1 MAQAARM
8 TDTGGMELLERE
20 PSLALLADCAAEARR
35 GDGRLVVLGGEAGVG
50 KTALLERFQ
59 RELRDARW
67 SWGACDGLFTP
78 RPLGPLYDLADQLGG
93 ELLELCARGASR
105 DDLFRALLRQVSG
118 PGPVNVVV
126 VEDIHWADEAT
137 MDLLRFAGRRLRDA
151 RVLLVVTFRDDD
163 LATDDQLRVALGELA
178 RHRTTRRIAL
188 APLSADAVRALADGS
203 SLEAAALYQLTGGNP
218 FYVTEVLQAGMA
230 EVPASAR
237 DAVLARAAGLGA
249 DSRQLLEV
257 AALTGAR
264 VEAGLLEATVGCPP
278 AAVDEL
284 LTCGLLA
291 AEGGW
296 LRFRHEIARLAVEQ
310 AIPARRRAAI
320 HGQILTALS
329 SSLGS
334 SGSQDE
340 AQMAFHAEEAD
351 DVAAVLR
358 YAPAAARRAAAL
370 ASHREAAAQFERA
383 LRFAAHTDRATAA
396 ALYVDLADELL
407 LLDRTEDAAEAIGR
421 GLELWRATGDR
432 RSEGDATRRLSS
444 VMWYLARG
452 QEAAVAAETAVA
464 ILEPLPAGI
473 ELARA
478 YANLAAR
485 RMMAARHEEA
495 IEAARRARSITAAQ
509 SAPDVVSD
517 ALNTE
522 AVSAFYLGQEWIG
535 LMERALR
542 IALDQ
547 DLHAAAGRAYCNFY
561 SLQCLRRRFAEGEW
575 VYADGI
581 VYCDE
586 RDITTYATFLRSERT
601 KMLEQTGR
609 WDEALAL
616 SQEILDMPAL
626 APATRV
632 CPLNRTGTILAR
644 RGDPAAWEHLDEAM
658 TLAEGTGEP
667 LQIAPVRLTRAE
679 AYWLEGRTAEAA
691 REAELADEVPDP
703 GDPWLAGTLAAWL
716 RRTGSSRQPRGDVAE
731 PYRQQLSGHWEKA
744 AQLWTDLD
752 CPYEAALVRLDAAD
766 EGALREAL
774 STFTEIGASAVAR
787 LTRQRLRALGARS
800 IPAGPRSATRG
811 DPLGL
816 TRRER
821 EVLAE
826 ICAGQTNA
834 AIAAKLF
841 ISAKT
846 VDHHVSAVL
855 GKLGA
860 PNRNAAAARAAQL
873 GLLS

>member
-1 MAQAARM
+1 
-8 TDTGGMELLERE
+8 MELLERE
-20 PSLALLADCAAEARR
+20 PSLALLAGYAAEARH
-35 GDGRLVVLGGEAGVG
+35 GDGRLVVVGGEAGVG

-59 RELRDARW
+59 RDLRDARW

-93 ELLELCARGASR
+93 ELLDLCTRGADR
-105 DDLFRALLRQVSG
+105 DELFRALLRQVSG
-118 PGPVNVVV
+118 PGPLNVVV
-126 VEDIHWADEAT
+126 VEDVHWADEAT
-137 MDLLRFAGRRLRDA
+137 MDLLRFAGRRLREA

-163 LATDDQLRVALGELA
+163 LAADDQLRVALGELA

-188 APLSADAVRALADGS
+188 APLSADAVRALAGGS
-203 SLEAAALYQLTGGNP
+203 DLEAAALYQLTGGNP

-237 DAVLARAAGLGA
+237 DAVLARAAGLSA
-249 DSRQLLEV
+249 DARQLLEV

-264 VEAGLLEATVGCPP
+264 VEAGLLEATAGCPP
-278 AAVDEL
+278 TAVDEL
-284 LTCGLLA
+284 LACGLLA
-291 AEGGW
+291 ADGGW

-320 HGQILTALS
+320 HGQILTALR
-329 SSLGS
+329 S
-334 SGSQDE
+334 SGTRDE
-340 AQMAFHAEEAD
+340 AQLAFHAEGAD

-358 YAPAAARRAAAL
+358 YAPAAARRAAGL

-383 LRFAAHTDRATAA
+383 LRFAADTDGATAA
-396 ALYVDLADELL
+396 ALYDELADELL

-421 GLELWRATGDR
+421 GLELWRAVGDR
-432 RSEGDATRRLSS
+432 RSEGDATRRLST
-444 VMWYLARG
+444 VLWQLARG
-452 QEAAVAAETAVA
+452 QEAAAAAETAVA

-495 IEAARRARSITAAQ
+495 IEAARRAQSVVAAQ
-509 SAPDVVSD
+509 SAPDVASD

-522 AVSAFYLGQEWIG
+522 AVSAFYLGREWTG

-547 DLHAAAGRAYCNFY
+547 NLHAAAGRAYCNFY
-561 SLQCLRRRFAEGEW
+561 SLYCHLRQFAAGEW

-581 VYCDE
+581 AYCDDH
-586 RDITTYATFLRSERT
+586 DITTYATFLRSERT
-601 KMLEQTGR
+601 RMLEQTGR

-616 SQEILDMPAL
+616 SQEILDMTAL

-658 TLAEGTGEP
+658 TLAESTGEP

-703 GDPWLAGTLAAWL
+703 GDPWLAGALAAWL
-716 RRTGSSRQPRGDVAE
+716 RRTGSARRPAGEMAE
-731 PYRQQLSGHWEKA
+731 AYQHQLNGHWEKA
-744 AQLWTDLD
+744 AQLWTDLG

-766 EGALREAL
+766 ESALREAL
-774 STFTEIGASAVAR
+774 SAFTELGASAAAR
-787 LTRQRLRALGARS
+787 LTRQKLRALGVRS
-800 IPAGPRSATRG
+800 IPVGPRSATRG

-821 EVLAE
+821 EVLEE
-826 ICAGQTNA
+826 ICAGQSNA

-855 GKLGA
+855 AKLGA
-860 PNRNAAAARAAQL
+860 PSRNAAAARAAEL
-873 GLLS
+873 GLTRS

>member
-1 MAQAARM
+1 MAHAARM
-8 TDTGGMELLERE
+8 IDTGDMELLERE
-20 PSLALLADCAAEARR
+20 PSLALLAGYAAEARH
-35 GDGRLVVLGGEAGVG
+35 GDGRLVVVGGEAGVG

-59 RELRDARW
+59 RDLRDARW

-93 ELLELCARGASR
+93 DLLDLCTRGADR
-105 DDLFRALLRQVSG
+105 DELFRALLRQVSG
-118 PGPVNVVV
+118 PGPLNVVV
-126 VEDIHWADEAT
+126 VEDVHWADEAT
-137 MDLLRFAGRRLRDA
+137 MDLLRFAGRRLREA
-151 RVLLVVTFRDDD
+151 RVLVVVTFRDDD
-163 LATDDQLRVALGELA
+163 LAADDQLRVALGELA

-188 APLSADAVRALADGS
+188 APLSADAVRALAGGS
-203 SLEAAALYQLTGGNP
+203 DLEAAALYRLTGGNP
-218 FYVTEVLQAGMA
+218 FYVTEVLQAGA
-230 EVPASAR
+230 AKVPVSAR
-237 DAVLARAAGLGA
+237 DAVLARAAGLSA
-249 DSRQLLEV
+249 DARQLLEV

-264 VEAGLLEATVGCPP
+264 VEAGLLEAAAGCPP
-278 AAVDEL
+278 TAVDEL
-284 LTCGLLA
+284 LARGLLA
-291 AEGGW
+291 ADSGW

-310 AIPARRRAAI
+310 AIPARRAAAI
-320 HGQILTALS
+320 HGQILTALRAA
-329 SSLGS
+329 GTR
-334 SGSQDE
+334 DD
-340 AQMAFHAEEAD
+340 AQLAFHAEGAD
-351 DVAAVLR
+351 DAAAVLR
-358 YAPAAARRAAAL
+358 YAPAAARRAAGL

-383 LRFAAHTDRATAA
+383 LRYAADTDGATAA
-396 ALYVDLADELL
+396 ALYDELADELL
-407 LLDRTEDAAEAIGR
+407 LIDRTQDAAEAIGR
-421 GLELWRATGDR
+421 GLELWRAIGDR
-432 RSEGDATRRLSS
+432 RSEGDATRRLST
-444 VMWYLARG
+444 VLWQLVRG
-452 QEAAVAAETAVA
+452 QEAAAAAETAVA

-495 IEAARRARSITAAQ
+495 IEAARRAQSVVAAQ
-509 SAPDVVSD
+509 SAPDVASD

-522 AVSAFYLGQEWIG
+522 AVSAFYLGREWTG

-547 DLHAAAGRAYCNFY
+547 NLHAAAGRAYCNFY
-561 SLQCLRRRFAEGEW
+561 SLYCHLRQFAAGEW

-581 VYCDE
+581 AYCDDH
-586 RDITTYATFLRSERT
+586 DITTYATFLRSERT
-601 KMLEQTGR
+601 RMLEQTGR

-616 SQEILDMPAL
+616 SREILDMTAL

-658 TLAEGTGEP
+658 TLAESTGEP

-703 GDPWLAGTLAAWL
+703 GDPWLAGALAAWL
-716 RRTGSSRQPRGDVAE
+716 RRTGSARRPAGEMAE
-731 PYRQQLSGHWEKA
+731 AYQHQLNGHWEKA
-744 AQLWTDLD
+744 ARLWTDLG

-766 EGALREAL
+766 ESALREAL
-774 STFTEIGASAVAR
+774 SAFTELGASAAAR
-787 LTRQRLRALGARS
+787 LTRQKLRALGVRS
-800 IPAGPRSATRG
+800 IPVGPRSATRG

-821 EVLAE
+821 EVLEE
-826 ICAGQTNA
+826 ICAGQSNA
-834 AIAAKLF
+834 AIAAQLF

-855 GKLGA
+855 AKLGA
-860 PNRNAAAARAAQL
+860 PSRNAAAARAAEL
-873 GLLS
+873 GLTRS

>member
-1 MAQAARM
+1 
-8 TDTGGMELLERE
+8 MELLERE
-20 PSLALLADCAAEARR
+20 SSLALLADYAAEAKG
-35 GDGRLVVLGGEAGVG
+35 GDGRLVVVGGEAGIG

-59 RELRDARW
+59 RNLRDARW

-93 ELLELCARGASR
+93 ELLDLCARGADR
-105 DDLFRALLRQVSG
+105 DELFRALLRQVSG
-118 PGPVNVVV
+118 PGPLNVVV
-126 VEDIHWADEAT
+126 VEDVHWADEAT
-137 MDLLRFAGRRLRDA
+137 MDLLRFAGRRLRET
-151 RVLLVVTFRDDD
+151 RVLVVVTFRDDD

-203 SLEAAALYQLTGGNP
+203 DLEAAALYRLTGGNP

-230 EVPASAR
+230 QVPASAR
-237 DAVLARAAGLGA
+237 DAVLARAAGLSA
-249 DSRQLLEV
+249 DARQLLEV

-264 VEAGLLEATVGCPP
+264 AEAGLLEAASGCPP

-284 LTCGLLA
+284 LACGLLVA
-291 AEGGW
+291 GGGW

-310 AIPARRRAAI
+310 AIPARRGAAI
-320 HGQILTALS
+320 HGQILTALRS
-329 SSLGS
+329 AGTP
-334 SGSQDE
+334 DD
-340 AQMAFHAEEAD
+340 AQLAFHAEGAGD
-351 DVAAVLR
+351 AAAVLR

-383 LRFAAHTDRATAA
+383 LRFAAGTDRATAA
-396 ALYVDLADELL
+396 ALYDGLADELL
-407 LLDRTEDAAEAIGR
+407 LLDRIEDAAEAIGR

-432 RSEGDATRRLSS
+432 RSEGDATRRLST
-444 VMWYLARG
+444 VLWQLARG
-452 QEAAVAAETAVA
+452 QEAAAAAETAVA

-485 RMMAARHEEA
+485 QMMAARHEEA
-495 IEAARRARSITAAQ
+495 IEAARRAQSIVPAQ
-509 SAPDVVSD
+509 GAPDVASD

-522 AVSAFYLGQEWIG
+522 AVSAFYLGQEWTG
-535 LMERALR
+535 RMERALR

-547 DLHAAAGRAYCNFY
+547 NLHAAAGRAYCNFY
-561 SLQCLRRRFAEGEW
+561 SLYCHVRQFAAGEW

-581 VYCDE
+581 AYCDDH
-586 RDITTYATFLRSERT
+586 DITTYATFLRSERT

-616 SQEILDMPAL
+616 SQEILDMPVL
-626 APATRV
+626 APATRL

-644 RGDPAAWEHLDEAM
+644 RGDPATWEHLDEAM
-658 TLAEGTGEP
+658 PLADSTGEP

-703 GDPWLAGTLAAWL
+703 GDPWLAGALAAWL
-716 RRTGSSRQPRGDVAE
+716 RRTGSARRPRAEMAE
-731 PYRQQLSGHWEKA
+731 PYLHQLSGHWEKA
-744 AQLWTDLD
+744 AQLWTDLG
-752 CPYEAALVRLDAAD
+752 CPYEAALVRLDTAD
-766 EGALREAL
+766 ESALREAL
-774 STFTEIGASAVAR
+774 STFTELGASAAAR
-787 LTRQRLRALGARS
+787 LARQKLRALGVRS
-800 IPAGPRSATRG
+800 IPVGPRSATRG

-821 EVLAE
+821 EVLEE
-826 ICAGQTNA
+826 ICAGQSNA

-855 GKLGA
+855 AKLGA
-860 PNRNAAAARAAQL
+860 PSRNAAAAQAAKL
-873 GLLS
+873 GLLR

>member
-1 MAQAARM
+1 MAHAARM
-8 TDTGGMELLERE
+8 IDTGDMELLERE
-20 PSLALLADCAAEARR
+20 PSLALLAGYAAEARH
-35 GDGRLVVLGGEAGVG
+35 GDGRLVVVGGEAGVG

-59 RELRDARW
+59 RDLRDARW

-93 ELLELCARGASR
+93 ELLDLCTRGADR
-105 DDLFRALLRQVSG
+105 DELFRALLRQVSG
-118 PGPVNVVV
+118 PGPLNVVV
-126 VEDIHWADEAT
+126 VEDVHWADEAT
-137 MDLLRFAGRRLRDA
+137 MDLLRFAGRRLREA
-151 RVLLVVTFRDDD
+151 RVLVVVTFRDDD
-163 LATDDQLRVALGELA
+163 LAADDQLRVALGELA

-188 APLSADAVRALADGS
+188 APLSADAVRALAGGS
-203 SLEAAALYQLTGGNP
+203 DLEAAALYRLTGGNP
-218 FYVTEVLQAGMA
+218 FYVTEVLQAGA
-230 EVPASAR
+230 AKVPVSAR
-237 DAVLARAAGLGA
+237 DAVLARAAGLSA
-249 DSRQLLEV
+249 DARQLLEV

-264 VEAGLLEATVGCPP
+264 VEAGLLEAAAGCPP
-278 AAVDEL
+278 TAVDEL
-284 LTCGLLA
+284 LARGLLA
-291 AEGGW
+291 ADGGW

-310 AIPARRRAAI
+310 AIPARRAAAI
-320 HGQILTALS
+320 HGQILTALRAA
-329 SSLGS
+329 GTR
-334 SGSQDE
+334 DD
-340 AQMAFHAEEAD
+340 AQLAFHAEGAD
-351 DVAAVLR
+351 DAAAVLR
-358 YAPAAARRAAAL
+358 YAPAAARRAAGL

-383 LRFAAHTDRATAA
+383 LRYAADTDGATAA
-396 ALYVDLADELL
+396 ALYDELADELL
-407 LLDRTEDAAEAIGR
+407 LIDRTQDAAEAIGR
-421 GLELWRATGDR
+421 GLELWRAIGDR
-432 RSEGDATRRLSS
+432 RSEGDATRRLST
-444 VMWYLARG
+444 VLWQLARG
-452 QEAAVAAETAVA
+452 QEAAAAAETAVA

-495 IEAARRARSITAAQ
+495 TEAARRAQSVVAAQ
-509 SAPDVVSD
+509 SAPDVASD

-522 AVSAFYLGQEWIG
+522 AVSAFYLGREWTG

-547 DLHAAAGRAYCNFY
+547 NLHAAAGRAYCNFY
-561 SLQCLRRRFAEGEW
+561 SLYCHPRQFAAGEW

-581 VYCDE
+581 AYCDDH
-586 RDITTYATFLRSERT
+586 DITTYATFLRSERT
-601 KMLEQTGR
+601 RMLEQTGR

-616 SQEILDMPAL
+616 SREILDMTAL

-644 RGDPAAWEHLDEAM
+644 RGDPAAWEHLDKAM
-658 TLAEGTGEP
+658 TLAESTGEP

-703 GDPWLAGTLAAWL
+703 GDPWLAGALAAWL
-716 RRTGSSRQPRGDVAE
+716 RRTGSARRPAGEMAE
-731 PYRQQLSGHWEKA
+731 AYQHQLNGHWEKA
-744 AQLWTDLD
+744 ARLWTDLG

-766 EGALREAL
+766 ESALREAL
-774 STFTEIGASAVAR
+774 SAFTELGASAAAR
-787 LTRQRLRALGARS
+787 LTRQKLRALGVRS
-800 IPAGPRSATRG
+800 IPVGPRSATRG

-821 EVLAE
+821 EVLEE
-826 ICAGQTNA
+826 ICAGQSNA

-855 GKLGA
+855 AKLGA
-860 PNRNAAAARAAQL
+860 PSRNAAAARAAEL
-873 GLLS
+873 GLTRS

>member
-1 MAQAARM
+1 
-8 TDTGGMELLERE
+8 MELLERE
-20 PSLALLADCAAEARR
+20 SSLALLADYAAEARG
-35 GDGRLVVLGGEAGVG
+35 GDGRLVVVGGEAGIG

-59 RELRDARW
+59 RNLRDARW

-93 ELLELCARGASR
+93 ELLDLCARGADR
-105 DDLFRALLRQVSG
+105 DELFRALLRQVSG
-118 PGPVNVVV
+118 PGPLNVVV
-126 VEDIHWADEAT
+126 VEDVHWADEAT
-137 MDLLRFAGRRLRDA
+137 MDLLRFAGRRLRET
-151 RVLLVVTFRDDD
+151 RVLVVVTFRDDD

-203 SLEAAALYQLTGGNP
+203 DLEAAALYRLTGGNP

-230 EVPASAR
+230 QVPASAR
-237 DAVLARAAGLGA
+237 DAVLARAAGLSA
-249 DSRQLLEV
+249 DARQLLEV

-264 VEAGLLEATVGCPP
+264 AEAGLLEAASGCPP

-284 LTCGLLA
+284 LACGLLVA
-291 AEGGW
+291 GGGW

-310 AIPARRRAAI
+310 AIPARRGAAI
-320 HGQILTALS
+320 HGQILTALRS
-329 SSLGS
+329 AGTP
-334 SGSQDE
+334 DD
-340 AQMAFHAEEAD
+340 AQLAFHAEGAGD
-351 DVAAVLR
+351 AAAVLR

-383 LRFAAHTDRATAA
+383 LRFAAGTDRATAA
-396 ALYVDLADELL
+396 ALYDGLADELL
-407 LLDRTEDAAEAIGR
+407 LLDRIEDAAEAIGR

-432 RSEGDATRRLSS
+432 RSEGDATRRLST
-444 VMWYLARG
+444 VLWQLARG
-452 QEAAVAAETAVA
+452 QEAAAAAETAVA
-464 ILEPLPAGI
+464 TLEPLPAGI

-485 RMMAARHEEA
+485 QMMAARHEEA
-495 IEAARRARSITAAQ
+495 IEAARRAQSIVPAQ
-509 SAPDVVSD
+509 GAPDVASD

-522 AVSAFYLGQEWIG
+522 AVSAFYLGQEWTG
-535 LMERALR
+535 RMERALR

-547 DLHAAAGRAYCNFY
+547 NLHAAAGRAYCNFY
-561 SLQCLRRRFAEGEW
+561 SLYCHVRQFAAGEW

-581 VYCDE
+581 AYCDDH
-586 RDITTYATFLRSERT
+586 DITTYATFLRSERT

-616 SQEILDMPAL
+616 SQEILDMPVL
-626 APATRV
+626 APATRL

-644 RGDPAAWEHLDEAM
+644 RGDPATWEHLDEAM
-658 TLAEGTGEP
+658 PLADSTGEP

-703 GDPWLAGTLAAWL
+703 GDPWLAGALAAWL
-716 RRTGSSRQPRGDVAE
+716 RRTGSARRPRAEMAE
-731 PYRQQLSGHWEKA
+731 PYLHQLSGHWEKA
-744 AQLWTDLD
+744 AQLWTDLG
-752 CPYEAALVRLDAAD
+752 CPYEAALVRLDTAD
-766 EGALREAL
+766 ESALREAL
-774 STFTEIGASAVAR
+774 STFTELGASAAAR
-787 LTRQRLRALGARS
+787 LARQKLRALGVRS
-800 IPAGPRSATRG
+800 IPVGPRSATRG

-821 EVLAE
+821 EVLEE
-826 ICAGQTNA
+826 ICAGQSNA

-855 GKLGA
+855 AKLGA
-860 PNRNAAAARAAQL
+860 PSRNAAAAQAAKL
-873 GLLS
+873 GLLR